1 MSGPGL
7 HVRDLQ
13 PELMD
18 DPNLDAAEHRKALTG
33 LARLNR
39 LSGAASLLWPV
50 VVQAARSTKKA
61 RRGRP
66 LRIID
71 LATGSADVPLQ
82 LALRAARAGLAMEI
96 LGVDRSAVAV
106 EQAERA
112 FAKHGKALEGVRAQF
127 LAGDVLDAGLALPIG
142 WDLVMCSL
150 FCHHLSDEQVVRLL
164 QVMKGVAGGMVVVS
178 DLERSRLNLMMV
190 GVGSR
195 LVTRSRVVHADAVQS
210 VRAAFTCD
218 EFAALCIR
226 AGLAGA
232 TIRKCIPARFI
243 MMWKPS

>member
-1 MSGPGL
+1 ML
-7 HVRDLQ
+7 RDLR
-13 PELMD
+13 PEVMD
-18 DPNLDAAEHRKALTG
+18 DPNLDPAEHRKALIG
-33 LARLNR
+33 LSRLNR

-50 VVQAARSTKKA
+50 VMQAARQTKKA

-66 LRIID
+66 LRVLD
-71 LATGSADVPLQ
+71 LATGSADVPLH
-82 LALRAARAGLAMEI
+82 LARRGARSGLAMEI
-96 LGVDRSAVAV
+96 VGVDRSPVAVA
-106 EQAERA
+106 EAERA
-112 FAKHGKALEGVRAQF
+112 FAAQQGLAGIQARF
-127 LAGDVLDAGLALPIG
+127 LAGDVLDAGLALPTG

-164 QVMKGVAGGMVVVS
+164 EVMRGIAGCGSGGMVVVS
-178 DLERSRLNLMMV
+178 DLERSQLNLMMV

-218 EFAALCIR
+218 EFAALCIQ

-232 TIRKCIPARFI
+232 TIHKCFPARFL
-243 MMWKPS
+243 MTWGPS